1 MELRQL
7 KYFIT
12 SADTL
17 NFTEA
22 ARQCFIMQST
32 LSQQIRQLET
42 ELGVQLFERI
52 GKRVFLTAA
61 GRNFLPYARQT
72 VADAQYG
79 VQRLRDM
86 EELTTGRLC
95 IGTTFGLSALIT
107 DVIARFSEQYP
118 GVQFEVLFLK
128 QDELIEA
135 VRDRKVDFALTFEMI
150 EKDELLA
157 ETPVKTYHLCA
168 IVSDDNPLSRQAT
181 VSLRQLSS
189 YIICT
194 PARGMNARRMFD
206 ELCRSRN
213 VELKPRLEINEI
225 HTLLHLV
232 RTGRWVAILVD
243 SIIHGETGLCAVPLR
258 EAPLPMPV
266 VWLYPKNVYINTAM
280 RRFMDLLQ
288 ILNRS

>member
-22 ARQCFIMQST
+22 ARQCFITQST
-32 LSQQIRQLET
+32 LSQQIKQLET

-52 GKRVFLTAA
+52 GKRVFLTET
-61 GRNFLPYARQT
+61 GRDFLPYARQT
-72 VADAQYG
+72 VADADYG
-79 VQRLRDM
+79 VQRIKDM
-86 EELTTGRLC
+86 EELRTGRLC

-107 DVIARFSEQYP
+107 DAIARFSEQYP
-118 GVQFEVLFLK
+118 EVHHEVMFLK

-135 VRDRKVDFALTFEMI
+135 VRERKVDFALTFEMM
-150 EKDELLA
+150 EKDDLLT
-157 ETPVKTYHLCA
+157 EQPVKTYHLCA
-168 IVSDDNPLSRQAT
+168 IVSDQNPLAQQAT
-181 VSLRQLSS
+181 VSLRQLAD
-189 YIICT
+189 YDICT

-206 ELCRSRN
+206 SLTNKKGIELQP
-213 VELKPRLEINEI
+213 KLEINEI

-243 SIIHGETGLCAVPLR
+243 SITHGEEGLCAVPLR
-258 EAPLPMPV
+258 EAALPMPV
-266 VWLYPKNVYINTAM
+266 VWLYPKDMYIRKAM
-280 RRFMDLLQ
+280 QKFMEL
-288 ILNRS
+288 I

>member
-22 ARQCFIMQST
+22 ARQCFITQST
-32 LSQQIRQLET
+32 LSQQIKQLET

-52 GKRVFLTAA
+52 GKRVFLTET
-61 GRNFLPYARQT
+61 GRDFLPYARQT
-72 VADAQYG
+72 VADADYG
-79 VQRLRDM
+79 VQRIKDM
-86 EELTTGRLC
+86 EEIKTGRLC

-107 DVIARFSEQYP
+107 DAIARFSEQYP
-118 GVQFEVLFLK
+118 EVHLEVRFLK

-135 VRDRKVDFALTFEMI
+135 VRERKVDFALTFEMM
-150 EKDELLA
+150 EKDDLLT
-157 ETPVKTYHLCA
+157 EQPVKTYHLCA
-168 IVSDDNPLSRQAT
+168 IVSDQNPLAQQAT
-181 VSLRQLSS
+181 VSLRQLAD
-189 YIICT
+189 YNICT

-206 ELCRSRN
+206 SLTNKKGIELQP
-213 VELKPRLEINEI
+213 KLEINEI

-243 SIIHGETGLCAVPLR
+243 SITHGEEGLCAVPLR
-258 EAPLPMPV
+258 EAALPMPV
-266 VWLYPKNVYINTAM
+266 VWLYPKDMYIRKAM
-280 RRFMDLLQ
+280 QKFMEL
-288 ILNRS
+288 I

>member
-22 ARQCFIMQST
+22 ARQCFITQST
-32 LSQQIRQLET
+32 LSQQIKQLET

-52 GKRVFLTAA
+52 GKRVFLTET
-61 GRNFLPYARQT
+61 GRDFLPYARQT
-72 VADAQYG
+72 VADAEYG
-79 VQRLRDM
+79 VQRIKDM
-86 EELTTGRLC
+86 EELKTGRLC

-107 DVIARFSEQYP
+107 DAIARFSEQYP
-118 GVQFEVLFLK
+118 EIHLEVMFLK

-135 VRDRKVDFALTFEMI
+135 VRERKVDFALTFEMM
-150 EKDELLA
+150 EKDDLLT
-157 ETPVKTYHLCA
+157 EQPVKTYHLCA
-168 IVSDDNPLSRQAT
+168 IVSDQNPLAQQAT
-181 VSLRQLSS
+181 VSLRQLAD
-189 YIICT
+189 YDICT

-206 ELCRSRN
+206 SLTNKKGIELQP
-213 VELKPRLEINEI
+213 KLEINEI

-243 SIIHGETGLCAVPLR
+243 SIIHGEDGLCAVPLR
-258 EAPLPMPV
+258 EAALPMPV
-266 VWLYPKNVYINTAM
+266 VWLYPKDMYIRKAIQV
-280 RRFMDLLQ
+280 FMEL
-288 ILNRS
+288 I

>member
-22 ARQCFIMQST
+22 ARQCFITQST
-32 LSQQIRQLET
+32 LSQQIKQLET

-52 GKRVFLTAA
+52 GKRVFLTET
-61 GRNFLPYARQT
+61 GRDFLSYARQT
-72 VADAQYG
+72 VADAEYG
-79 VQRLRDM
+79 VQRIKDM
-86 EELTTGRLC
+86 EELRTGRLC

-107 DVIARFSEQYP
+107 DAIARFSEQYP
-118 GVQFEVLFLK
+118 EIHLEVMFLK

-135 VRDRKVDFALTFEMI
+135 VRERKVDFALTFEMM
-150 EKDELLA
+150 EKDDLLT
-157 ETPVKTYHLCA
+157 EQPVKTYHLCA
-168 IVSDDNPLSRQAT
+168 IVSDQNPLAQQAT
-181 VSLRQLSS
+181 VSLRQLAD
-189 YIICT
+189 YNICT

-206 ELCRSRN
+206 SLTNKKGIELQP
-213 VELKPRLEINEI
+213 KLEINEI

-243 SIIHGETGLCAVPLR
+243 SITHGEEGLCAVPLR
-258 EAPLPMPV
+258 EAALPMPV
-266 VWLYPKNVYINTAM
+266 VWLYPKDMYIRKAM
-280 RRFMDLLQ
+280 QKFMEL
-288 ILNRS
+288 I

>member
-12 SADTL
+12 SADTQ

-22 ARQCFIMQST
+22 ARQCFITQST
-32 LSQQIRQLET
+32 LSQQIKQLET

-52 GKRVFLTAA
+52 GKRVFLTET

-72 VADAQYG
+72 VADANYG
-79 VQRLRDM
+79 MQRIKDM
-86 EELTTGRLC
+86 EELKTGRLC

-107 DVIARFSEQYP
+107 DAIARFSEQYP
-118 GVQFEVLFLK
+118 EVHLEVMFLK

-135 VRDRKVDFALTFEMI
+135 VRERKVDFALTFEMM
-150 EKDELLA
+150 EKDDLLT
-157 ETPVKTYHLCA
+157 EQLVKTYHLCA
-168 IVSDDNPLSRQAT
+168 IVSDQNPLAQQAT
-181 VSLRQLSS
+181 VSLRQLAE
-189 YIICT
+189 YNICT

-206 ELCRSRN
+206 SLTNKKGIELQP
-213 VELKPRLEINEI
+213 KLEINEI

-243 SIIHGETGLCAVPLR
+243 SIIHGEEGLCAVPLR
-258 EAPLPMPV
+258 EAALPMPV
-266 VWLYPKNVYINTAM
+266 VWLYPKDMYIRKAM
-280 RRFMDLLQ
+280 QKFMEL
-288 ILNRS
+288 I

>member
-22 ARQCFIMQST
+22 ARQCFITQST
-32 LSQQIRQLET
+32 LSQQIKQLET

-52 GKRVFLTAA
+52 GKRVFLTET
-61 GRNFLPYARQT
+61 GRDFLPYARQT
-72 VADAQYG
+72 VADAEYG
-79 VQRLRDM
+79 VQRIKDM
-86 EELTTGRLC
+86 EELRTGRLC

-107 DVIARFSEQYP
+107 DAIAHFSEQYP
-118 GVQFEVLFLK
+118 EVHLEVMFLK

-135 VRDRKVDFALTFEMI
+135 VRERKVDFALTFEMM
-150 EKDELLA
+150 EKDDLLT
-157 ETPVKTYHLCA
+157 EQPVKTYHLCA
-168 IVSDDNPLSRQAT
+168 IVSDQNPLAQQAT
-181 VSLRQLSS
+181 VSLRQLAD
-189 YIICT
+189 YDICT

-206 ELCRSRN
+206 SLTNKKGIELQP
-213 VELKPRLEINEI
+213 KLEINEI

-243 SIIHGETGLCAVPLR
+243 SIIHGEDGLCAVPLR
-258 EAPLPMPV
+258 EAALPMPV
-266 VWLYPKNVYINTAM
+266 VWLYPKDMYIRKAM
-280 RRFMDLLQ
+280 QKFMEL
-288 ILNRS
+288 I

>member
-22 ARQCFIMQST
+22 ARQCFITQST
-32 LSQQIRQLET
+32 LSQQIKQLET

-52 GKRVFLTAA
+52 GKRVFLTET
-61 GRNFLPYARQT
+61 GRDFLSYARQT
-72 VADAQYG
+72 VADADYG
-79 VQRLRDM
+79 VQRIKDIEDLK
-86 EELTTGRLC
+86 TGRLC

-107 DVIARFSEQYP
+107 DAIARFSEQYP
-118 GVQFEVLFLK
+118 EVHLEVMFLK

-135 VRDRKVDFALTFEMI
+135 VRERKVDFALTFEMM
-150 EKDELLA
+150 EKDDLLT
-157 ETPVKTYHLCA
+157 EQPVKTYHLCA
-168 IVSDDNPLSRQAT
+168 IVSDQNPLAQQAT
-181 VSLRQLSS
+181 VSLRQLAD
-189 YIICT
+189 YNICT

-206 ELCRSRN
+206 SLTNKKGIELQP
-213 VELKPRLEINEI
+213 KLEINEI

-243 SIIHGETGLCAVPLR
+243 SIIHGEDGLCAVPLR
-258 EAPLPMPV
+258 EAALPMPV
-266 VWLYPKNVYINTAM
+266 VWLYPKDMYIRKAM
-280 RRFMDLLQ
+280 QKFMEL
-288 ILNRS
+288 I

>member
-22 ARQCFIMQST
+22 ARQCFITQST
-32 LSQQIRQLET
+32 LSQQIKQLET

-52 GKRVFLTAA
+52 GKRVFLTET
-61 GRNFLPYARQT
+61 GRDFLPYARQT
-72 VADAQYG
+72 VADADYG
-79 VQRLRDM
+79 VQRIKDM
-86 EELTTGRLC
+86 EELRTGRLC

-107 DVIARFSEQYP
+107 DAIAHFSEQYP
-118 GVQFEVLFLK
+118 EVHLEVMFLK

-135 VRDRKVDFALTFEMI
+135 VRERKVDFALTFEMM
-150 EKDELLA
+150 EKDDLLT
-157 ETPVKTYHLCA
+157 EQPVKTYHLCA
-168 IVSDDNPLSRQAT
+168 IVSDQNPLAQQAT
-181 VSLRQLSS
+181 VSLRQLAD
-189 YIICT
+189 YNICT

-206 ELCRSRN
+206 SLTNKKGIELQP
-213 VELKPRLEINEI
+213 KLEINEI

-243 SIIHGETGLCAVPLR
+243 SIIHGEDGLCAVPLR
-258 EAPLPMPV
+258 EAALPMPV
-266 VWLYPKNVYINTAM
+266 VWLYPKDMYIRKAM
-280 RRFMDLLQ
+280 QKFMEL
-288 ILNRS
+288 I

>member
-22 ARQCFIMQST
+22 ARQCFITQST
-32 LSQQIRQLET
+32 LSQQIKQLET

-52 GKRVFLTAA
+52 GKRVFLTET
-61 GRNFLPYARQT
+61 GRDFLPYARQT
-72 VADAQYG
+72 VADAEYG
-79 VQRLRDM
+79 VQRIKDM
-86 EELTTGRLC
+86 EELKTGRLC

-107 DVIARFSEQYP
+107 DAIARFSEQYP
-118 GVQFEVLFLK
+118 EIHLEVMFLK

-135 VRDRKVDFALTFEMI
+135 VRERKVDFALTFEMM
-150 EKDELLA
+150 EKDDLLT
-157 ETPVKTYHLCA
+157 EQPVKTYHLCA
-168 IVSDDNPLSRQAT
+168 IVSDQNPLAQQAT
-181 VSLRQLSS
+181 VSLRQLAD
-189 YIICT
+189 YNICT

-206 ELCRSRN
+206 SLTNKKGIELQP
-213 VELKPRLEINEI
+213 KLEINEI

-243 SIIHGETGLCAVPLR
+243 SITHGEEGLCAVPLR
-258 EAPLPMPV
+258 EAALPMPV
-266 VWLYPKNVYINTAM
+266 VWLYPKDMYIRKAM
-280 RRFMDLLQ
+280 QKFMELV
-288 ILNRS
+288 

>member
-22 ARQCFIMQST
+22 ARQCFITQST
-32 LSQQIRQLET
+32 LSQQIKQLET

-52 GKRVFLTAA
+52 GKRVFLTET
-61 GRNFLPYARQT
+61 GRDFLPYARQT
-72 VADAQYG
+72 VADAEYG
-79 VQRLRDM
+79 VQRIKDM
-86 EELTTGRLC
+86 EELRTGRLC

-107 DVIARFSEQYP
+107 DAIAHFSEQYP
-118 GVQFEVLFLK
+118 EVHLEVMFLK

-135 VRDRKVDFALTFEMI
+135 VRERKVDFALTFEMM
-150 EKDELLA
+150 EKDDLLT
-157 ETPVKTYHLCA
+157 EQPVRTYHLCA
-168 IVSDDNPLSRQAT
+168 IVSDQNPLAQQAT
-181 VSLRQLSS
+181 VSLRQLVD
-189 YIICT
+189 YDICT

-206 ELCRSRN
+206 SLTNKKGIELQP
-213 VELKPRLEINEI
+213 KLEINEI

-243 SIIHGETGLCAVPLR
+243 SIIHGEDGLCAVPLR
-258 EAPLPMPV
+258 EAALPMPV
-266 VWLYPKNVYINTAM
+266 VWLYPKDMYIRKAM
-280 RRFMDLLQ
+280 QKFMEL
-288 ILNRS
+288 I

>member
-22 ARQCFIMQST
+22 ARQCFITQST
-32 LSQQIRQLET
+32 LSQQIKQLET

-52 GKRVFLTAA
+52 GKRVFLTET
-61 GRNFLPYARQT
+61 GRDFLPYARQT
-72 VADAQYG
+72 VADADYG
-79 VQRLRDM
+79 VQRIKDIEDLK
-86 EELTTGRLC
+86 TGRLC

-107 DVIARFSEQYP
+107 DAIARFSEQYP
-118 GVQFEVLFLK
+118 EIHPEVMFLK

-135 VRDRKVDFALTFEMI
+135 VRERKVDFALTFEMM
-150 EKDELLA
+150 EKDDLLT
-157 ETPVKTYHLCA
+157 EQPVKTYHLCA
-168 IVSDDNPLSRQAT
+168 IVSDQNPLAQQAT
-181 VSLRQLSS
+181 VSLRQLAD
-189 YIICT
+189 YNICT

-206 ELCRSRN
+206 SLTNKKGIELQP
-213 VELKPRLEINEI
+213 KLEINEI

-243 SIIHGETGLCAVPLR
+243 SITHGEEGLCAVPLR
-258 EAPLPMPV
+258 EAALPMPV
-266 VWLYPKNVYINTAM
+266 VWLYPKDMYIRKAIQV
-280 RRFMDLLQ
+280 FMEL
-288 ILNRS
+288 I

>member
-22 ARQCFIMQST
+22 ARQCFITQST
-32 LSQQIRQLET
+32 LSQQIKQLET

-52 GKRVFLTAA
+52 GKRVFLTET
-61 GRNFLPYARQT
+61 GRDFLPYARQT
-72 VADAQYG
+72 VADADYG
-79 VQRLRDM
+79 VQRIKDM
-86 EELTTGRLC
+86 EELKTGRLC

-107 DVIARFSEQYP
+107 DAIARFSEQYP
-118 GVQFEVLFLK
+118 EVHLEVMFLK

-135 VRDRKVDFALTFEMI
+135 VRERKVDFALTFEMM
-150 EKDELLA
+150 EKDDLLT
-157 ETPVKTYHLCA
+157 EQPVKTYHLCA
-168 IVSDDNPLSRQAT
+168 IVSDQNPLAQQAT
-181 VSLRQLSS
+181 VSLRQLAD
-189 YIICT
+189 YNICT

-206 ELCRSRN
+206 SLTNKKGIELQP
-213 VELKPRLEINEI
+213 KLEINEI

-243 SIIHGETGLCAVPLR
+243 SITHGEEGLCAVPLR
-258 EAPLPMPV
+258 EAALPMPV
-266 VWLYPKNVYINTAM
+266 VWLYPKDMYIRKAM
-280 RRFMDLLQ
+280 QKFMEL
-288 ILNRS
+288 I

>member
-22 ARQCFIMQST
+22 ARQCFITQST
-32 LSQQIRQLET
+32 LSQQIKQLET

-52 GKRVFLTAA
+52 GKRVFLTET
-61 GRNFLPYARQT
+61 GRDFLPYARQT
-72 VADAQYG
+72 VADADYG
-79 VQRLRDM
+79 VQRIKDM
-86 EELTTGRLC
+86 EDLKTGRLC

-107 DVIARFSEQYP
+107 DAIARFSEQYP
-118 GVQFEVLFLK
+118 EIHLEVMFLK

-135 VRDRKVDFALTFEMI
+135 VRERKVDFALTFEMM
-150 EKDELLA
+150 EKDDLLT
-157 ETPVKTYHLCA
+157 EQLVKTYHLCA
-168 IVSDDNPLSRQAT
+168 IVSDQNPLAQQAT
-181 VSLRQLSS
+181 VSLRQLAD
-189 YIICT
+189 YNICT

-206 ELCRSRN
+206 SLTNKKGIELQP
-213 VELKPRLEINEI
+213 KLEINEI

-243 SIIHGETGLCAVPLR
+243 SIIHSEDGLCAVPLR
-258 EAPLPMPV
+258 EAALPMPV
-266 VWLYPKNVYINTAM
+266 VWLYPKDMYIRKAM
-280 RRFMDLLQ
+280 QKFMEL
-288 ILNRS
+288 I

>member
-12 SADTL
+12 SADTQ

-22 ARQCFIMQST
+22 ARQCFITQST
-32 LSQQIRQLET
+32 LSQQIKQLET

-52 GKRVFLTAA
+52 GKRVFLTET

-72 VADAQYG
+72 VADANYG
-79 VQRLRDM
+79 MQRIKDM
-86 EELTTGRLC
+86 EELKTGRLC

-107 DVIARFSEQYP
+107 DAIARFSEQYP
-118 GVQFEVLFLK
+118 EVHLEVMFLK

-135 VRDRKVDFALTFEMI
+135 VRERKVDFALTFEMM
-150 EKDELLA
+150 EKDDLLT
-157 ETPVKTYHLCA
+157 EQLVKTYHLCA
-168 IVSDDNPLSRQAT
+168 IVSDQNPLAQQAT
-181 VSLRQLSS
+181 VSLRQLAE
-189 YIICT
+189 YNICT

-206 ELCRSRN
+206 SLTNKKGIELQP
-213 VELKPRLEINEI
+213 KLEINEI

-243 SIIHGETGLCAVPLR
+243 SIIHGEEGLCAVPLR

-266 VWLYPKNVYINTAM
+266 VWLYPKDMYIRKAM
-280 RRFMDLLQ
+280 QKFMEL
-288 ILNRS
+288 I

>member
-22 ARQCFIMQST
+22 ARQCFITQST
-32 LSQQIRQLET
+32 LSQQIKQLET

-52 GKRVFLTAA
+52 GKRVFLTET
-61 GRNFLPYARQT
+61 GRDFLPYARQT
-72 VADAQYG
+72 VADADYG
-79 VQRLRDM
+79 VQRIKDI
-86 EELTTGRLC
+86 EELKTGRLC

-107 DVIARFSEQYP
+107 DAIARFSEQYP
-118 GVQFEVLFLK
+118 EIHLEVMFLK

-135 VRDRKVDFALTFEMI
+135 IRERKVDFALTFEMM
-150 EKDELLA
+150 EKDDLLT
-157 ETPVKTYHLCA
+157 EQPVKTYHLCA
-168 IVSDDNPLSRQAT
+168 IVSDQNPLAQQAT
-181 VSLRQLSS
+181 VSLRQLAD
-189 YIICT
+189 YDICT

-206 ELCRSRN
+206 SLTNKKGIELQP
-213 VELKPRLEINEI
+213 KLEINEI

-243 SIIHGETGLCAVPLR
+243 SITHGEEGLCAVPLR
-258 EAPLPMPV
+258 EAALPMPV
-266 VWLYPKNVYINTAM
+266 VWLYPKDMYIRKAM
-280 RRFMDLLQ
+280 QKFMEL
-288 ILNRS
+288 I